1 MHYSIVVLSMNMLLL
16 IKTDFDYGLLRL
28 SDLDYWLTAGVS
40 GQQGMLTP
48 PRHPSLVY
56 PGVRVCLALIFVL
69 FLDYEI
75 DYGTLFNVTG
85 IQFLLGK
92 VI

>member
-1 MHYSIVVLSMNMLLL
+1 MNLLLL

-28 SDLDYWLTAGVS
+28 PNLDCWLTAGVS

-48 PRHPSLVY
+48 PRHLIPFLVY
-56 PGVRVCLALIFVL
+56 PGVRVCHALIFVL

>member
-28 SDLDYWLTAGVS
+28 SDLDYWLTAGVT

-48 PRHPSLVY
+48 PRHLVPSLVY
-56 PGVRVCLALIFVL
+56 PGVRVCHGLIVVL
-69 FLDYEI
+69 YFGLRD
-75 DYGTLFNVTG
+75 
-85 IQFLLGK
+85 
-92 VI
+92 